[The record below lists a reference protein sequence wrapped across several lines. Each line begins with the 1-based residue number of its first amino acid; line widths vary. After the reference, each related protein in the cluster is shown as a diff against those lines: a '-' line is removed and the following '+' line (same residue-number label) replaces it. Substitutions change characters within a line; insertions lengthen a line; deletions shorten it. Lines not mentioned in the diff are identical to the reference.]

1 MAAVVDVWVGEL
13 TKLREKVR
21 VKKSSMLKTRRSS
34 ESAAEDQEQEETKI
48 PIGKSSAAVL
58 KSPVEAKSTE
68 TTLTESTIFL
78 LMDRFAPS

>member
-1 MAAVVDVWVGEL
+1 
-13 TKLREKVR
+13 VR
-21 VKKSSMLKTRRSS
+21 AKKSFILKTTRRSS

-58 KSPVEAKSTE
+58 KSPVEAKKE
-68 TTLTESTIFL
+68 TTLTESTVFM

>member
-1 MAAVVDVWVGEL
+1 MAAVVNVWVGEL
-13 TKLREKVR
+13 TKLGEKVR
-21 VKKSSMLKTRRSS
+21 VKKSSILKTRRSS

-58 KSPVEAKSTE
+58 KSPVEAKTE